1 MIAMHSETSAKAAS
15 RLFTATILASAA
27 GGYFSASTFCLSIL
41 KWPFESPQRWWLEWS
56 AFSASF
62 ATPSFINQISL
73 DWLLAQENP
82 QFQIEVG
89 LANLSMG
96 GAALAA
102 SLSGWGSRA
111 CGMILLIYGLYIS
124 CTSLLHIREALHLTR
139 KKEHFFS
146 GENCKFYDIRPSPAR
161 IFSHRTSWRL
171 SRGGLKGQTMK

>member
-1 MIAMHSETSAKAAS
+1 
-15 RLFTATILASAA
+15 
-27 GGYFSASTFCLSIL
+27 
-41 KWPFESPQRWWLEWS
+41 LEWS

-124 CTSLLHIREALHLTR
+124 CTSLLHIREALHLTG
-139 KKEHFFS
+139 KNEHS
-146 GENCKFYDIRPSPAR
+146 LAR
-161 IFSHRTSWRL
+161 IANSVIFALAQIGFSVIALH
-171 SRGGLKGQTMK
+171 GA